1 MCLKK
6 VRTYCN
12 DCRKIGKRRN
22 VTRNSPDNVRYSTV
36 KVEQRVTLFY
46 LANDVIQY
54 SKRRNY
60 PFVESWATAL
70 QKATPL
76 VR

>member
-1 MCLKK
+1 MNYFL
-6 VRTYCN
+6 
-12 DCRKIGKRRN
+12 
-22 VTRNSPDNVRYSTV
+22 V

-46 LANDVIQY
+46 LANDIIQY
-54 SKRRNY
+54 SKRKNY

-76 VR
+76 VRLVLDVILLVKTYMNIQVN